1 MTLRPMRWW
10 DIESVMAI
18 ERELFAATAWTPA
31 QFWGELAQGNRSYLV
46 AEDVDGIVAYAGLMV
61 IPPAADIQTIA
72 VAAQAQRRGLASAML
87 ERLLA
92 TADAAG
98 CTQTFL
104 EVRSD
109 NEAAIALYERAGFA
123 PIARRTSYY
132 APGED
137 ALVMRRDRPRSAS

>member
-1 MTLRPMRWW
+1 MVL
-10 DIESVMAI
+10 
-18 ERELFAATAWTPA
+18 ERELFGATAWTAA
-31 QFWGELAQGNRSYLV
+31 QFWGELAQPNRTYLV
-46 AEDVDGIVAYAGLMV
+46 TEDGDGVQAYAGLMV
-61 IPPAADIQTIA
+61 VPPTADIQTIA
-72 VAAQAQRRGLASAML
+72 VAARAQRRGLASAIL

-104 EVRSD
+104 EVRAD
-109 NEAAIALYERAGFA
+109 NAAAIALYERAGFA

-137 ALVMRRDRPRSAS
+137 AVIMRRDQPRGQA

>member
-1 MTLRPMRWW
+1 MRWW
-10 DIESVMAI
+10 DIDAAMGL
-18 ERELFAATAWTPA
+18 ERELFGATAWSPA
-31 QFWGELAQGNRSYLV
+31 QFWGELAQGNRTYLV
-46 AEDVDGIVAYAGLMV
+46 AEDDDGVVAYAGLMV
-61 IPPAADIQTIA
+61 TPPAADIQTIA
-72 VAAQAQRRGLASAML
+72 VAARAQRRGLASAML

-104 EVRSD
+104 EVRAD
-109 NEAAIALYERAGFA
+109 NAGAIALYERAGFA

-137 ALVMRRDRPRSAS
+137 AVIMRRDGAGGGP